1 MTSVLNVD
9 TIADKAGTGP
19 VGLTKQ
25 HAAKAW
31 AHIGPSGDTLPD
43 SFNISSLDDDDTG
56 QYGLNFTNSMGSA
69 LYSANMNITLNH
81 SSGVNN
87 VRVPEIESKN
97 ASSVEVDSA
106 YVNSSGVW
114 VEYDIEVDASVTV
127 HGDLA

>member
-31 AHIGPSGDTLPD
+31 ASSNQASIID
-43 SFNISSLDDDDTG
+43 SFNVASTTDTATG
-56 QYGLNFTNSMGSA
+56 RYKPNFTNA
-69 LYSANMNITLNH
+69 MNN
-81 SSGVNN
+81 SSYAVTTNGHRAEDHAIASRTNEQTTSQY
-87 VRVPEIESKN
+87 EIMSHGHTN
-97 ASSVEVDSA
+97 TTDTDTDSA
-106 YVNSSGVW
+106 F
-114 VEYDIEVDASVTV
+114 SVI

>member
-31 AHIGPSGDTLPD
+31 ANLNGSTFGLRD
-43 SFNISSLDDDDTG
+43 SFNVASATDNGTGHHTISFSNDMSNANYSVSGGGKQTDSTSASGTDINFASLATSSYRSITNDAGFSLADCV
-56 QYGLNFTNSMGSA
+56 LNF
-69 LYSANMNITLNH
+69 
-81 SSGVNN
+81 SS
-87 VRVPEIESKN
+87 
-97 ASSVEVDSA
+97 
-106 YVNSSGVW
+106 
-114 VEYDIEVDASVTV
+114 V

>member
-31 AHIGPSGDTLPD
+31 QNLDGTSTISTRD
-43 SFNISSLDDDDTG
+43 SFNIASTTDTATG
-56 QYGLNFTNSMGSA
+56 RYKPNFTNA
-69 LYSANMNITLNH
+69 MNN
-81 SSGVNN
+81 SSYAVTTNGHRAEDHAIASRTNEQTTSQYEIMSHGHNN
-87 VRVPEIESKN
+87 TTDTDT
-97 ASSVEVDSA
+97 DSA
-106 YVNSSGVW
+106 F
-114 VEYDIEVDASVTV
+114 SVI

>member
-19 VGLTKQ
+19 VALTKQ

-31 AHIGPSGDTLPD
+31 AHIAAGGASLPD
-43 SFNISSLDDDDTG
+43 SFNFSSIDDDGTG
-56 QYGLNFTNSMGSA
+56 QYGLNYTNSMESA
-69 LYSANMNITLNH
+69 LYSANMNITFNH
-81 SSGVNN
+81 SSSVNN

-97 ASSVEVDSA
+97 TSSVEVDSA

-114 VEYDIEVDASVTV
+114 VQYDIEINANVTV
-127 HGDLA
+127 QGDLA